1 MSNKPQAETLPELLG
16 LLIANIRDYAIFLLD
31 AEGHVITW
39 NRGAELINGYRAE
52 EILGRHLSVFYTP
65 EEIAEGKPQ
74 HELVVAA
81 GDGRF
86 EDEGWRVRRDGTKF
100 WANVVVTGLKNSKGE
115 LLGFAKVTRDLTER
129 RQVEEALKRSEARLN
144 EAQRI
149 AHVGSW
155 TWDVES
161 NTVTWSDEMFR
172 VYGLRPGQFAA
183 TYEAFLER
191 VLPEDRPI
199 SSDVIGRAL
208 KEGRDFEYEHRII
221 LPTGEIRT
229 VHARGRVVC
238 DASGRVV
245 QMSGTGQDVTERKK
259 NEQVLAERE
268 QSLDTLLDSIGEGVI
283 ACDVEGRVTR
293 MNPVAERLTG
303 WRESEGSGRPV
314 PEVLSLVSEDTRMP
328 APSAVLA
335 TLRDGSTVSVVEP
348 MLVLARG
355 GSERPVAYSAAPIRD
370 LVGRL
375 TGAVL
380 VIRDRSVERTAEQM
394 RMQLVREQTTWTA
407 AQAQRDRMYSLFMQ
421 APAAIAVLR
430 GPEFVFELSNP
441 MNDKLAGRP
450 LTGLPARNA
459 FPELDAAGIVAQLQ
473 RVYRT
478 GVPFVANEMPVP
490 GSPDGGS
497 DIFVN
502 GALQPFR
509 GTSGDVEGVMVVA
522 FDVSKQVIARKR
534 TEALGAV
541 TSALAQA
548 ITTADVAE
556 VVATQGRQTVE
567 ADACAV
573 FLADE
578 ENGRLLLR
586 AHHGLPEEVA
596 RELGSTENAA
606 TPASVT
612 LHARAPVWIETVE
625 EYRKRFPLAADG
637 LREDDPFHS
646 LFFFP
651 LLGPEKAVG
660 VVCMGFR
667 ESRHFGHDDRQFI
680 ETLGAQYT
688 LALHRARLHGELQ
701 RAVAVRDDF
710 LSIASH
716 ELNTPLTS
724 LKLQVANMQ
733 RRLLSGEQMENKL
746 SILERLTDRMATLVG
761 ELLDVSRIQTGS
773 LALDR
778 EDAVDLGEI
787 VREVIDEMEGE
798 LRRTGSELALENG
811 VPAVGRWDRARLAQ
825 VVRNLLSNAVKF
837 GRGRPILVT
846 IAALPR
852 EARLEV
858 KDGGIGIAA
867 QDLERIFDRFERAV
881 STRHFG
887 GFGLGLWIV
896 NRIVQS
902 LGGTIAVES
911 VPGRG
916 STFTVT
922 LPYG

>member
-65 EEIAEGKPQ
+65 EEIAEGAPQ

-208 KEGRDFEYEHRII
+208 KEGRDFEYEHRIV
-221 LPTGEIRT
+221 LPTGEVRT

-450 LTGLPARNA
+450 LTGLPARDA
-459 FPELDAAGIVAQLQ
+459 FPQLDAAGIVAQLQ

-478 GVPFVANEMPVP
+478 GIPFVANEMLVP
-490 GSPDGGS
+490 GSPDGRS
-497 DIFVN
+497 DYFVN

-625 EYRKRFPLAADG
+625 EYRKRFPLAAG
-637 LREDDPFHS
+637 LREDAPWQS

-660 VVCMGFR
+660 LVCMGFR
-667 ESRHFGHDDRQFI
+667 ESRHFGHDDRQF
-680 ETLGAQYT
+680 
-688 LALHRARLHGELQ
+688 
-701 RAVAVRDDF
+701 
-710 LSIASH
+710 
-716 ELNTPLTS
+716 
-724 LKLQVANMQ
+724 
-733 RRLLSGEQMENKL
+733 
-746 SILERLTDRMATLVG
+746 
-761 ELLDVSRIQTGS
+761 
-773 LALDR
+773 
-778 EDAVDLGEI
+778 
-787 VREVIDEMEGE
+787 
-798 LRRTGSELALENG
+798 
-811 VPAVGRWDRARLAQ
+811 
-825 VVRNLLSNAVKF
+825 
-837 GRGRPILVT
+837 
-846 IAALPR
+846 
-852 EARLEV
+852 
-858 KDGGIGIAA
+858 
-867 QDLERIFDRFERAV
+867 
-881 STRHFG
+881 
-887 GFGLGLWIV
+887 
-896 NRIVQS
+896 
-902 LGGTIAVES
+902 
-911 VPGRG
+911 
-916 STFTVT
+916 
-922 LPYG
+922 